1 MTQLKPNQQITLREH
16 NLTDICANSA
26 FLITFQSPFEIVT
39 SLSSSARGAISV
51 LCEGGQCAMCQV
63 GLVGSYPVTGATP
76 HSDHG
81 LTAVSVTNN

>member
-1 MTQLKPNQQITLREH
+1 M
-16 NLTDICANSA
+16 
-26 FLITFQSPFEIVT
+26 
-39 SLSSSARGAISV
+39 

-81 LTAVSVTNN
+81 LTAVPVTNN